1 MSLQNKLL
9 NPYNVYEYFEGRL
22 ASLEPTQ
29 AVIDCGGVGYLLE
42 ITLNTYEA
50 LRRVPLSPSD
60 SSPRQGSN
68 MVKLY
73 AHLVVREDAQQLFGF
88 YDMAEREMFRILVG
102 VNGVGNQ
109 TARVMLSSLTVD
121 DLRSAIQTQ
130 DVKKVQRVKGIGAKT
145 AQRIVLELADKVG
158 VVSSEFGVQSS
169 ESNTQARDEAMTALL
184 MLGFAKP
191 AVEKLLM
198 NNDWKNPD
206 GSPMT
211 VEDIIKV
218 GLQRL

>member
-1 MSLQNKLL
+1 M
-9 NPYNVYEYFEGRL
+9 YEYFEGKL

-29 AVIDCGGVGYLLE
+29 AVVDCGGVGYLLE

-50 LRRVPLSPSD
+50 LRKSDAARV
-60 SSPRQGSN
+60 
-68 MVKLY
+68 KIY
-73 AHLVVREDAQQLFGF
+73 AHLAVREDAQQLYGF
-88 YDMAEREMFRILVG
+88 YDMAEREMFRLLVA

-121 DLRSAIQTQ
+121 ELRTAIQTQ

-158 VVSSEFGVQSS
+158 GLQGAQGVQGMQV
-169 ESNTQARDEAMTALL
+169 NQARDEAMTALV

-191 AVEKLLM
+191 AVEKLLTSS
-198 NNDWKNPD
+198 DWRNAD

-211 VEDIIKV
+211 VEEIIKV

>member
-1 MSLQNKLL
+1 M
-9 NPYNVYEYFEGRL
+9 YEYFQGCL

-29 AVIDCGGVGYLLE
+29 AVIDCNGVGYLLE
-42 ITLNTYEA
+42 ITLNTYES
-50 LRRVPLSPSD
+50 LRKNAEG
-60 SSPRQGSN
+60 Q
-68 MVKLY
+68 VKLY
-73 AHLVVREDAQQLFGF
+73 AHHVVREDAQQLFGF

-121 DLRSAIQTQ
+121 ELRNAIVTQ

-158 VVSSEFGVQSS
+158 GTQVLQGARGVQVS
-169 ESNTQARDEAMTALL
+169 QVRDEAMSALL

-191 AVEKLLM
+191 AVEKLLL
-198 NNDWKNPD
+198 NSDWNQAD
-206 GSPMT
+206 GTPMT
-211 VEDIIKV
+211 VEEIIKE
-218 GLQRL
+218 GLKRL

>member
-1 MSLQNKLL
+1 M
-9 NPYNVYEYFEGRL
+9 YEYFKGTL
-22 ASLEPTQ
+22 TSLEPTQ
-29 AVIDCGGVGYLLE
+29 AVIECGGVGYLLE

-50 LRRVPLSPSD
+50 LRKDEGDTVR
-60 SSPRQGSN
+60 
-68 MVKLY
+68 LY
-73 AHLVVREDAQQLFGF
+73 AHHVVREDAQQLFGF
-88 YDMAEREMFRILVG
+88 SDMAEREMFRLLVSI
-102 VNGVGNQ
+102 NGVGNQ

-121 DLRSAIQTQ
+121 ELRAAIQSQ

-158 VVSSEFGVQSS
+158 VVGGQATLVGSQ
-169 ESNTQARDEAMTALL
+169 NTQSRDEAMTALT

-198 NNDWKNPD
+198 SSDWMNAD

-211 VEDIIKV
+211 VEEIIKE
-218 GLQRL
+218 GLRRL

>member
-1 MSLQNKLL
+1 M
-9 NPYNVYEYFEGRL
+9 YEYIKGHL
-22 ASLEPTQ
+22 AALEPTQ

-42 ITLNTYEA
+42 ISLNTYEA
-50 LRRVPLSPSD
+50 LRRAD
-60 SSPRQGSN
+60 GDT
-68 MVKLY
+68 VKLY

-88 YDMAEREMFRILVG
+88 ADLAEREMFRLLISIS
-102 VNGVGNQ
+102 GVGNQ

-121 DLRSAIQTQ
+121 ELRNAIQQQ

-145 AQRIVLELADKVG
+145 AQRIVLELADKM
-158 VVSSEFGVQSS
+158 GVQGIHGVQGGQGVQV
-169 ESNTQARDEAMTALL
+169 NQARDEAMTALT

-198 NNDWKNPD
+198 SSDWRNAD
-206 GSPMT
+206 GSAMT
-211 VEDIIKV
+211 VEEIIKV

>member
-1 MSLQNKLL
+1 M
-9 NPYNVYEYFEGRL
+9 YEYFEGRL

-29 AVIDCGGVGYLLE
+29 AVIDCGGVGYLIE

-50 LRRVPLSPSD
+50 LRRADASRVE
-60 SSPRQGSN
+60 
-68 MVKLY
+68 LY
-73 AHLVVREDAQQLFGF
+73 AHLAVREDAHQLYGF

-121 DLRSAIQTQ
+121 ELREAIQTQ

-158 VVSSEFGVQSS
+158 GVVSGERSVASGERTRTL
-169 ESNTQARDEAMTALL
+169 EEAQTALT

-191 AVEKLLM
+191 AVEKLLSSG
-198 NNDWKNPD
+198 DWKNAD

-211 VEDIIKV
+211 VEEIIKE
-218 GLQRL
+218 GLRRL

>member
-1 MSLQNKLL
+1 M
-9 NPYNVYEYFEGRL
+9 YEYIEGRL

-29 AVIDCGGVGYLLE
+29 AVVDCGGVGYLLE
-42 ITLNTYEA
+42 ITLNTYEV
-50 LRRVPLSPSD
+50 LRR
-60 SSPRQGSN
+60 QGEER
-68 MVKLY
+68 VKLY
-73 AHLVVREDAQQLFGF
+73 AHLVVREDAQQLYGF
-88 YDMAEREMFRILVG
+88 YDMSEREMFRILVS

-121 DLRSAIQTQ
+121 ELRTAVQTQ

-158 VVSSEFGVQSS
+158 AMGTMGVMGTMGAQL
-169 ESNTQARDEAMTALL
+169 NQARDEAMTALT

-198 NNDWKNPD
+198 GSDWKNAD
-206 GSPMT
+206 GTAMT
-211 VEDIIKV
+211 VEEIIKE
-218 GLQRL
+218 GLKRL

>member
-1 MSLQNKLL
+1 M
-9 NPYNVYEYFEGRL
+9 YEYFQGRL
-22 ASLEPTQ
+22 ANLEPTQ

-50 LRRVPLSPSD
+50 LRRADAS
-60 SSPRQGSN
+60 Q
-68 MVKLY
+68 VKLY
-73 AHLVVREDAQQLFGF
+73 AHLVVREDAHQLFGF
-88 YDMAEREMFRILVG
+88 YELAEREMFRILVG
-102 VNGVGNQ
+102 VSGVGNQ

-121 DLRSAIQTQ
+121 ELRTAIQTQ

-145 AQRIVLELADKVG
+145 AQRIVLELADKMG
-158 VVSSEFGVQSS
+158 VVGGQMPVANAQA
-169 ESNTQARDEAMTALL
+169 NQARDEALTALL

-191 AVEKLLM
+191 AVEKLLL
-198 NNDWKNPD
+198 NNDWRNAD

-211 VEDIIKV
+211 VEEIIKV

>member
-1 MSLQNKLL
+1 M
-9 NPYNVYEYFEGRL
+9 YEYFKGEL

-29 AVIDCGGVGYLLE
+29 AVVDCGGVGYLLE

-50 LRRVPLSPSD
+50 LQRAD
-60 SSPRQGSN
+60 SKE
-68 MVKLY
+68 VKLF
-73 AHLVVREDAQQLFGF
+73 AHHAVREDAQQLFGF
-88 YDMAEREMFRILVG
+88 YDLAEREMFRILIG

-121 DLRSAIQTQ
+121 ELREAIVAQ
-130 DVKKVQRVKGIGAKT
+130 DVKKVQRVKGVGAKT

-158 VVSSEFGVQSS
+158 GVSADLKMQTAVNS
-169 ESNTQARDEAMTALL
+169 QARDEAMTALL

-198 NNDWKNPD
+198 STDWRNDD
-206 GSPMT
+206 GSAMT
-211 VEDIIKV
+211 VEEIIKE
-218 GLQRL
+218 GLRRL

>member
-1 MSLQNKLL
+1 M
-9 NPYNVYEYFEGRL
+9 YEYFQGKL

-42 ITLNTYEA
+42 ITLNTYET
-50 LRRVPLSPSD
+50 LRRSESD
-60 SSPRQGSN
+60 TA
-68 MVKLY
+68 KLY
-73 AHLVVREDAQQLFGF
+73 AHLAVREDAQQLFGF
-88 YDMAEREMFRILVG
+88 ADMAEREMFRLLISIS
-102 VNGVGNQ
+102 GVGNQ

-121 DLRSAIQTQ
+121 ELRTAIQQQ

-145 AQRIVLELADKVG
+145 AQRIVLELADKMG
-158 VVSSEFGVQSS
+158 ASGQLPLTSGQSAAV
-169 ESNTQARDEAMTALL
+169 NQARDEAMTALT

-198 NNDWKNPD
+198 SSDWKNAD

>member
-1 MSLQNKLL
+1 M
-9 NPYNVYEYFEGRL
+9 YEYFEGRL
-22 ASLEPTQ
+22 AMLEPTQ

-50 LRRVPLSPSD
+50 LRRAD
-60 SSPRQGSN
+60 ATR
-68 MVKLY
+68 VKLY
-73 AHLVVREDAQQLFGF
+73 AHHVVREDAQQLFGF

-121 DLRSAIQTQ
+121 ELRSAIQTQ
-130 DVKKVQRVKGIGAKT
+130 DVKKVQRVKGIGTKT

-158 VVSSEFGVQSS
+158 MVSGQQLAVGGQQ
-169 ESNTQARDEAMTALL
+169 NQARDEAMTALT

-198 NNDWKNPD
+198 SSDWKNAD
-206 GSPMT
+206 GSMMT
-211 VEDIIKV
+211 VEEIIKE
-218 GLQRL
+218 GLKRL

>member
-1 MSLQNKLL
+1 M
-9 NPYNVYEYFEGRL
+9 YEYFEGKL

-50 LRRVPLSPSD
+50 LRRVDAL
-60 SSPRQGSN
+60 R
-68 MVKLY
+68 VKLY
-73 AHLVVREDAQQLFGF
+73 AHLAVREDAHQLYGF
-88 YDMAEREMFRILVG
+88 YDMAEREMFRLLVA

-121 DLRSAIQTQ
+121 ELRAAIQTQ

-145 AQRIVLELADKVG
+145 AQRIVLELADKMGAG
-158 VVSSEFGVQSS
+158 VDSGKWRV
-169 ESNTQARDEAMTALL
+169 ESGMANQARDEALTALT

-198 NNDWKNPD
+198 STDWRNAD
-206 GSPMT
+206 GSAMT
-211 VEDIIKV
+211 VEEIIKE
-218 GLQRL
+218 GLKRL

>member
-1 MSLQNKLL
+1 M
-9 NPYNVYEYFEGRL
+9 YEYIKGQL
-22 ASLEPTQ
+22 ANLEPTQ

-50 LRRVPLSPSD
+50 LRRAD
-60 SSPRQGSN
+60 AAQ
-68 MVKLY
+68 VKLY

-88 YDMAEREMFRILVG
+88 YDLAEREMFRILVG

-109 TARVMLSSLTVD
+109 TARMMLSSLTVD
-121 DLRSAIQTQ
+121 ELRQAIQMQ
-130 DVKKVQRVKGIGAKT
+130 DVKKVQREKGIGAKT

-158 VVSSEFGVQSS
+158 VVGSEVGIRSSE
-169 ESNTQARDEAMTALL
+169 NTQARDEAMTALV

-198 NNDWKNPD
+198 SNDWKNPD

>member
-1 MSLQNKLL
+1 M
-9 NPYNVYEYFEGRL
+9 YEYFEGRL

-42 ITLNTYEA
+42 ITLNTYES
-50 LRRVPLSPSD
+50 LRRMGEE
-60 SSPRQGSN
+60 R
-68 MVKLY
+68 VKLY
-73 AHLVVREDAQQLFGF
+73 AHLAVREDAQQLYGF

-121 DLRSAIQTQ
+121 ELRQAIQTQ
-130 DVKKVQRVKGIGAKT
+130 NVKRVQRVKGIGAKT

-158 VVSSEFGVQSS
+158 TVDGMGKMEGSER
-169 ESNTQARDEAMTALL
+169 NQARDEAMTALT

-198 NNDWKNPD
+198 SGDWRNSD
-206 GSPMT
+206 GTAMS
-211 VEDIIKV
+211 VEEIIKE
-218 GLQRL
+218 GLKRL

>member
-1 MSLQNKLL
+1 M
-9 NPYNVYEYFEGRL
+9 YEYFQGRL

-29 AVIDCGGVGYLLE
+29 AVVDCGGVGYLLE

-50 LRRVPLSPSD
+50 LRRTEGE
-60 SSPRQGSN
+60 Q
-68 MVKLY
+68 VKLY
-73 AHLVVREDAQQLFGF
+73 AHHVVREDAQQLFGF

-121 DLRSAIQTQ
+121 ELREAIQTQ

-158 VVSSEFGVQSS
+158 GVVSGERSVVSGERSRTL
-169 ESNTQARDEAMTALL
+169 EEAQTALT

-191 AVEKLLM
+191 AVEKLLASG
-198 NNDWKNPD
+198 DWKNAD

-211 VEDIIKV
+211 VEEIIKE
-218 GLQRL
+218 GLRRL

>member
-1 MSLQNKLL
+1 M
-9 NPYNVYEYFEGRL
+9 YEYIQGKL

-42 ITLNTYEA
+42 ISLNTYET
-50 LRRVPLSPSD
+50 LRRAEGD
-60 SSPRQGSN
+60 S
-68 MVKLY
+68 VKLY
-73 AHLVVREDAQQLFGF
+73 AHHVVREDAQQLFGF
-88 YDMAEREMFRILVG
+88 SDMAEREMFRLLVG
-102 VNGVGNQ
+102 ISGVGNQ

-121 DLRSAIQTQ
+121 ELRTAIQAQ

-145 AQRIVLELADKVG
+145 AQRIVLELADKMGLVG
-158 VVSSEFGVQSS
+158 MQSPLSPKGVQA
-169 ESNTQARDEAMTALL
+169 NQARDEAMTALT

-198 NNDWKNPD
+198 STDWKNAD

-211 VEDIIKV
+211 VEEIIKE
-218 GLQRL
+218 GLKRL